1 MTQPPQSMP
10 SSHSGIIERYEELRR
25 EMLSSNGGS
34 GGGPGLALFL
44 RQGMKGW
51 IDAWRHSRIAE
62 PPRPPGLR
70 SGGSGGPLGSAR
82 GDGRDSGGH
91 GTEHRAGDENMIA
104 DSHHKVTAGQLAMD
118 LRRTPVGVL
127 LRQAPY

>member
-10 SSHSGIIERYEELRR
+10 SSHSAIIERYEELRR

-62 PPRPPGLR
+62 PPRPPVVC
-70 SGGSGGPLGSAR
+70 GPVEA
-82 GDGRDSGGH
+82 
-91 GTEHRAGDENMIA
+91 
-104 DSHHKVTAGQLAMD
+104 VVPWD
-118 LRRTPVGVL
+118 LRAEMVAILAGMALSIGQEMRT
-127 LRQAPY
+127 